1 MNRCRSIPTGLAGT
15 APSSRSTVVCSSF
28 LSSRSITGVRYTG
41 MYNPVTLQS
50 PHSIAGAKPE
60 VPRVICCGSSRLEI
74 CFHHLSF
81 LTSIQPPPENR
92 GFSPFHLLQ
101 VTRQPIACWKEHKRT
116 FWKTIG
122 RMQKTRRIS
131 GSGYC

>member
-1 MNRCRSIPTGLAGT
+1 
-15 APSSRSTVVCSSF
+15 
-28 LSSRSITGVRYTG
+28 

-81 LTSIQPPPENR
+81 LTSIQPPPGKQ
-92 GFSPFHLLQ
+92 GFFSIPPTTGNPAADRLL
-101 VTRQPIACWKEHKRT
+101 ERT
-116 FWKTIG
+116 
-122 RMQKTRRIS
+122 
-131 GSGYC
+131 